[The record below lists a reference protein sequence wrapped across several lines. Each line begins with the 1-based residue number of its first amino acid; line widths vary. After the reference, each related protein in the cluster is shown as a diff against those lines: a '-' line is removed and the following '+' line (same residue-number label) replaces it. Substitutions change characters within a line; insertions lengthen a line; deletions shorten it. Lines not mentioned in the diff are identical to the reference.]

1 MSKNMANREVCN
13 AIFRDYAT
21 KAPVLYADYANTTT
35 TEVTGESVAAY
46 GGWGH
51 PKRVIF
57 NGERGGTIAFEF
69 QVHPF
74 QLFALM
80 SGAAI
85 DKEASYFKRA
95 VVKATEGGVLTL
107 KEGEIPANKF
117 ISVFAYN
124 DDCGNDLGATKGEE
138 GNVTIGANI
147 TFDKNVITVSGDGIV
162 AGQEYIVYYERA
174 YAGSGVQKLSITGK
188 TFPKA
193 LTIDADTIYKTE
205 DDALIPMILRVYKCQ
220 PQTQFTLAH
229 SNTGDPGTITLTC
242 DLMEDENGN
251 MLDLIAI
258 EE

>member
-1 MSKNMANREVCN
+1 MSGNMANREVCN

-21 KAPVLYADYANTTT
+21 KKPILYVDYANTTT
-35 TEVTGESVAAY
+35 TEVTGESVGAY

-51 PKRVIF
+51 PKRVVF

-85 DKEASYFKRA
+85 EQEAKYFKRE
-95 VVKATEGGVLTL
+95 VVEAAEGGVLTL
-107 KEGEIPANKF
+107 ASEAVAAN
-117 ISVFAYN
+117 VFAYD
-124 DDCGNDLGATKGEE
+124 DDCGTDLGAEATIDGKK
-138 GNVTIGANI
+138 VTISSA
-147 TFDKNVITVSGDGIV
+147 V
-162 AGQEYIVYYERA
+162 AGKKYVVYYENSV
-174 YAGSGVQKLSITGK
+174 AGETVQKIAITGK

-193 LTIDADTIYKTE
+193 LMIDADTIYKTE
-205 DDALIPMILRVYKCQ
+205 DDILVPMILRVYKCQ

>member
-1 MSKNMANREVCN
+1 MSKNFANREVCN
-13 AIFRDYAT
+13 AIFRNYAT
-21 KAPVLYADYANTTT
+21 KKPVLYVDYANTTT
-35 TEVTGESVAAY
+35 TEVTGESVSAY

-51 PKRVIF
+51 PKRVMF

-80 SGAAI
+80 SGADAV
-85 DKEASYFKRA
+85 DNATYCKREVVEAKEN
-95 VVKATEGGVLTL
+95 GVLEL
-107 KEGEIPANKF
+107 GNEPATVN
-117 ISVFAYN
+117 VFEYD
-124 DDCGNDLGATKGEE
+124 DDCGKDMGATAQLSGK
-138 GNVTIGANI
+138 NVTVEG
-147 TFDKNVITVSGDGIV
+147 VESGKK
-162 AGQEYIVYYERA
+162 YIVYYEMNA
-174 YAGSGVQKLSITGK
+174 QGGVQKLAITGK

-193 LTIDADTIYKTE
+193 LAIDADTIYKAE
-205 DDALIPMILRVYKCQ
+205 DDSVIPMILRVYKCQ
-220 PQTQFTLAH
+220 PQSQFTLTH